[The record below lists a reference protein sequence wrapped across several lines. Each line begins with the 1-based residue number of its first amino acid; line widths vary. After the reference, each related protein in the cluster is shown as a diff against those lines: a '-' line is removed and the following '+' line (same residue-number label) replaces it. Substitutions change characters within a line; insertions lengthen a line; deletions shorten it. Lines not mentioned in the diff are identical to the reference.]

1 MKTHR
6 YIPIVIL
13 ILGFLTVNPLET
25 EAASRYLEAAMEAL
39 KPMGGVIL
47 EVGVLPS
54 PPPSRRQIIDADKGE
69 ACLQCH
75 HMSYPV
81 APQKPEKAGEKAL
94 SSIQITPPGGLR
106 LLTSLKDPI
115 NQAAG
120 GWSPDGKK
128 IMFSRKMG
136 DNWDL
141 WVMNRDGSDPI
152 RLTTHPAAELWPY
165 WSPDGKW
172 VIFSSTI
179 RGHLDVASDAGGR
192 LHVEPYWW
200 PAKTPYPQRGPGSWN
215 RLEPR
220 WEKGRIRIRPHGQFR
235 YMGGG
240 GASIIRFN

>member
-179 RGHLDVASDAGGR
+179 RGHLDVLLMQVDASMLSPTGGLLKR
-192 LHVEPYWW
+192 LTHSEDREVGTVWSPDGKKVAFESDRMGNFDIWVVEV
-200 PAKTPYPQRGPGSWN
+200 PQ
-215 RLEPR
+215 
-220 WEKGRIRIRPHGQFR
+220 
-235 YMGGG
+235 
-240 GASIIRFN
+240 